1 MAVAYVDT
9 LPSTSPVPGV
19 RTQLASSPPLPP
31 LGPADEVGLIGT
43 SDRGVPYVPV
53 YVADRDF
60 ASVFGGKTLNVN
72 GSGQLLTLRP
82 DFEGVIAQGV
92 QDVACQRVIDSTG
105 RTAYI
110 TISAG
115 ATALFSL
122 HASSPGTWANGMAG
136 SIQNI
141 DTTNQTF
148 DMTITN
154 GLYGQ
159 ADVLRKI
166 PYGTTNAAMLAAINT
181 GIPTVSPAA
190 KLVKATAPVTD
201 LPVVGAMTKNL
212 AAGGT
217 LPAGAYRAI
226 VSQYGPNSTIPGPL
240 GFTMGIELGPVTIA
254 LGDTLTFSSTLQLG
268 AAGFFVGLTPVNGPS
283 GSEAFG
289 GTSTNGGSVTITAIP
304 TPGVTQNPY
313 ATTLYNVAGGTGAP
327 TTTVWAWPLTGA
339 ARAAGVSPGANGDNP
354 TTAQHIG
361 AQGLPDTGIYRMG
374 AVIPPLQIVALCGPA
389 ATDTTGWDE
398 CARVARANNWQAVV
412 SLPLGTSDAAAIAAL
427 TTPAMLT
434 LRGMKHADY
443 FKIAYGGLLWYERS
457 ILGADILTPAQ
468 ADFAG
473 ITAATPA
480 NTAAGNKPLG
490 RGDDTESTISDET
503 RLTAL
508 WSVGAN
514 PLINNIPAGGFGF
527 MRDTMFSGRESFEMR
542 LIMLLVDDMNA
553 ALGQYAQKP
562 NDPDLWASAQ
572 NVCLARMNARAAQGI
587 FPENPEGG
595 FTGATGIGA
604 GTGGSQAATSPTTT
618 GKTKGAGGSTLPSAV
633 TAGTATATQG
643 GTGYS
648 VECSARTNIVNGQI
662 TDRLRIEVRFKPTPN
677 TVGVD
682 LRIEAGVGIAD
693 ITPISAAA

>member
-31 LGPADEVGLIGT
+31 LGPADKVGLIGT

-60 ASVFGGKTLNVN
+60 AGVFGGKTLNIN
-72 GSGQLLTLRP
+72 AGGQLLTLRP

-92 QDVACQRVIDSTG
+92 QDVACQRVMDATG

-110 TISAG
+110 TVSAG
-115 ATALFSL
+115 GVALFSL
-122 HASSPGTWANGMAG
+122 VAATPGTWANGMIG

-141 DTTNQTF
+141 DTVNQTF

-154 GLYGQ
+154 LLYGQ

-166 PYGTTNAAMLAAINT
+166 PYGNYAAMIKAINV
-181 GIPTVSPAA
+181 GIPNVSPAA
-190 KLVKATAPVTD
+190 KLVVATPPMQDAPV
-201 LPVVGAMTKNL
+201 PGAVVKNL

-217 LPAGAYRAI
+217 LPAGTYRALLLY
-226 VSQYGPNSTIPGPL
+226 YGASYAAPFGVN
-240 GFTMGIELGPVTIA
+240 GFTESSVETAPVTIA
-254 LGDTLTFSSTLQLG
+254 LGDTLTFSVPPQPWAS
-268 AAGFFVGLTPVNGPS
+268 GFAVYLTPPNGAP
-283 GSEAFG
+283 GSEYYAGSFSAMT
-289 GTSTNGGSVTITAIP
+289 GTIIAPPAAN
-304 TPGVTQNPY
+304 
-313 ATTLYNVAGGTGAP
+313 TGLPSPAPNLANQGLAAQP
-327 TTTVWAWPLTGA
+327 TTTSFAFPATGA
-339 ARAAGVSPGANGDNP
+339 ARSTGNAFGTNGDNP
-354 TTAQHIG
+354 STAVHIG

-374 AVIPPLQIVALCGPA
+374 AVIPPLQFVVLCGPA

-398 CARVARANNWQAVV
+398 QARVARANNWQAIF
-412 SLPLGTSDAAAIAAL
+412 SLPLGTSDAACIAAL

-457 ILGADILTPAQ
+457 IFNADILTPAQ

-514 PLINNIPAGGFGF
+514 PLINNIPAGGIGF

-542 LIMLLVDDMNA
+542 LIMLLVDDLNA
-553 ALGQYAQKP
+553 VLGRYAQVP

-572 NVCLARMNARAAQGI
+572 NVCLARMNARAAADI
-587 FPENPEGG
+587 FPSNPEGG

-604 GTGGSQAATSPTTT
+604 GTGGSAAATSPTTT

-633 TAGTATATQG
+633 AAGTATATQG

-693 ITPISAAA
+693 ITPVSAAA